1 MMDFNEVCPHYEA
14 AFEVLGKRWSGL
26 IITALLERPR
36 RFSEI
41 TGFVDGLS
49 DRVLSQ
55 RLAELEEAGL
65 LERRVDGS
73 KRPVLIEYSI
83 TEKGAGLRDA
93 FGELQK
99 WADRWMEVATPAPS
113 PASSGT

>member
-1 MMDFNEVCPHYEA
+1 MDFNQLCPHYEA

-26 IITALLERPR
+26 IITALMESPR

-41 TGFVDGLS
+41 GSFVDGLS

-55 RLAELEEAGL
+55 RLAELEEFGL
-65 LERRVDGS
+65 VERRVDGT
-73 KRPVLIEYSI
+73 KRPVLIEYLL

-93 FGELQK
+93 FSELQK
-99 WADRWMEVATPAPS
+99 WADRWMDIPVAAK
-113 PASSGT
+113 